1 MGARK
6 VQPGAVCRS
15 PRGLLSR
22 PRQFIPGRPLGFASP
37 DGARGF
43 SLIELLIVVAII
55 LIIAAIAIPNFL
67 RSKMLANE
75 TAAVA
80 ACKKILTAQVAYST
94 TFGGGFS
101 ELLEQLGPPPVGTPV
116 STDRAGLLDEIL
128 TGGTKHGYVFT
139 YTSYDNNGDGQYEA
153 FELVAVPTA
162 YNVTGVRSFFINNS
176 GVVRATG
183 ENRPATVDDSPIG

>member
-22 PRQFIPGRPLGFASP
+22 PLQFIPGRALRFASAQ
-37 DGARGF
+37 GARGF

-55 LIIAAIAIPNFL
+55 LIVAAIAIPNFM
-67 RSKMLANE
+67 RSRMSANE

-101 ELLEQLGPPPVGTPV
+101 ERLEQLGPPPAGSPV
-116 STDRAGLLDEIL
+116 SPDRAGLLDEIL
-128 TGGTKHGYVFT
+128 VSGTKHGYIFT
-139 YTSYDNNGDGQYEA
+139 YTSYDNNGDGQFEA
-153 FELVAVPTA
+153 FDLLAVPTA

-183 ENRPATVDDSPIG
+183 ENRPATENDPPIG